1 MGSGMTPLPRHKV
14 LVQVRIQ
21 ARERDRWLR
30 AATEEHL
37 RLGELV
43 REAVRAHVRDLERL
57 HLARDGRPV
66 RTPTPIAHAE

>member
-1 MGSGMTPLPRHKV
+1 MTPLPRTKV

-30 AATEEHL
+30 AATVEHL

-43 REAVRAHVRDLERL
+43 REAVRDRVRDVELRRL
-57 HLARDGRPV
+57 LDSRESVPV
-66 RTPTPIAHAE
+66 RPSAA